1 MPDVHLTD
9 EQITQYRDGVL
20 WNPVVA
26 GHLRSCSVCQDRL
39 RETRLLRALL
49 ARPEQKK
56 SAHPSSEELAYFLE
70 GRPVG
75 MAFTKVEAH
84 VAGCPQCFADL
95 QAIREQFQPRP
106 MQEERPPEWVV
117 ARAVGSF
124 RPPQTPL
131 SLGTLVVEWV
141 RRFGLS
147 LRLIPA
153 AREAGAFAGAV
164 FQLRDVGSLPSPS
177 KAAPPAVG
185 RERSYDDLDLSIAPE
200 ERSDL
205 SGIRA
210 GQASDSIPP
219 VREPE
224 PVEVTVGDLCVRI
237 TVRGR
242 AQDQVH
248 MLIVITRREDNAPV
262 AGIALAMAT
271 ETGPPVSA
279 TTDTSGGATFSLTQG
294 EGTLT
299 FLSPIR
305 AELKISF

>member
-26 GHLRSCSVCQDRL
+26 GHLRSCSVCQNRL
-39 RETRLLRALL
+39 REARLLRALL

-75 MAFTKVEAH
+75 MTVTKVEAH

-95 QAIREQFQPRP
+95 QAIREQFQPGP
-106 MQEERPPEWVV
+106 LQEERPPEWVV

-124 RPPQTPL
+124 QPPQTPL

-147 LRLIPA
+147 LQLIPSA
-153 AREAGAFAGAV
+153 GEAGAFSGAAHRSLSVDFLAGRRQPPPSALEGV
-164 FQLRDVGSLPSPS
+164 RAYDDRDTSIVPDEPSGPPKTYALRDS
-177 KAAPPAVG
+177 
-185 RERSYDDLDLSIAPE
+185 RSM
-200 ERSDL
+200 
-205 SGIRA
+205 
-210 GQASDSIPP
+210 PP
-219 VREPE
+219 VRESE
-224 PVEVTVGDLCVRI
+224 SVEVTVGELCVRI

-242 AQDQVH
+242 DRGQVH
-248 MLIVITRREDNAPV
+248 MIIGITRRENNAPV
-262 AGIALAMAT
+262 SGIQLAMET
-271 ETGPPVSA
+271 ETGSPVSA
-279 TTDTSGGATFSLTQG
+279 TTDTSGAATFSLTQG

-299 FLSPIR
+299 FLSPVR